1 MELNDI
7 IEEYGLETIAKRA
20 KISVENIEKIT
31 HRDFQMITQ
40 VKALG
45 FISILSREFN
55 VDLSSIK
62 QECREY
68 YAIHNKGEDS
78 NSITIVPYAS
88 MEEPSKIMSKIFSF
102 IVLFSIGYGAW
113 YLFVDDNQNDS
124 IIVTDTNSS
133 SFIESV
139 LNRAQKW
146 MGNTDDV
153 VALDINSSTQSTK
166 AWADSESDSSVV
178 AEDSNQNQNDTKIE
192 KNSSITE
199 DQIVLDAKNDQ
210 KDTIAD
216 TETTEE
222 TTTTQDTTDDTNQ
235 SDPYTIE
242 NIMGSKDSEDET
254 NATTEENTTEEIS
267 TQTANDTD
275 ALATEVPSLSD
286 EQNTTEGEAEGE
298 TPVANSDDTPAVATE
313 EEPAVVKEIPK
324 EVSKI
329 VVFKPLK
336 KVWVGYTNLSTM
348 KREAKATKKNIE
360 FDTDGQSW
368 ILVTAHGGVTF
379 SIDGE
384 NKDVSV
390 RGKNYFLIKDGEA
403 TSISHRRFQKLNKS
417 KVW

>member
-1 MELNDI
+1 MELNEI
-7 IEEYGLETIAKRA
+7 IEEYGLEAIAKRA

-55 VDLSSIK
+55 VDLNSIK

-68 YAIHNKGEDS
+68 YAIHNKSEES

-102 IVLFSIGYGAW
+102 IILFSIGYGAW

-124 IIVTDTNSS
+124 VIVTDTNSS

-146 MGNTDDV
+146 IGNTDDV
-153 VALDINSSTQSTK
+153 VAIDINSSTQSTK
-166 AWADSESDSSVV
+166 AWADSESDNSTAAQESKPNI
-178 AEDSNQNQNDTKIE
+178 DDIKIE
-192 KNSSITE
+192 KNISKTE

-210 KDTIAD
+210 KENISD
-216 TETTEE
+216 TETIDDTA
-222 TTTTQDTTDDTNQ
+222 TPQNTTDETNQ

-242 NIMGSKDSEDET
+242 NIMGSRETET
-254 NATTEENTTEEIS
+254 NTTTEQNNSEEIS
-267 TQTANDTD
+267 TEESNDTEI
-275 ALATEVPSLSD
+275 LATQVPSLND
-286 EQNTTEGEAEGE
+286 EQNTTDIE
-298 TPVANSDDTPAVATE
+298 TEESIDNSDDTPAVATE
-313 EEPAVVKEIPK
+313 EEPIVAEETPKAASKVVL
-324 EVSKI
+324 
-329 VVFKPLK
+329 FKPLK

-348 KREAKATKKNIE
+348 KREAKATNKNIE

-368 ILVTAHGGVTF
+368 ILVTAHGGVIF
-379 SIDGE
+379 SVDGE
-384 NKDVSV
+384 KKDVSV
-390 RGKNYFLIKDGEA
+390 RGKNYFLIKDGEP
-403 TSISHRRFQKLNKS
+403 TSISHKKFQKLNKS